1 MSTLPTRAIAH
12 AYITEHGLQN
22 ILNRAVN
29 ACVHAK
35 ATDPIGFIIEH
46 LKAVKEAATSN
57 TTVAQEKEEKN
68 EDATTT
74 ALVPAVTSEFDG
86 VLLEAARKGDFAK
99 VEALLAKGAD
109 VKAVSKDM
117 YQEGMTPLHRAALNG
132 HTAIVDTLLAH
143 GADAKAV
150 DSFGRT
156 PLHFAAMEGRT
167 ATVDALLKA
176 GADGTAKDNSGKSP
190 AEWAKNAK
198 HPMIAAKCDPAFA
211 KVEGEKL
218 KKAFEEATTVH
229 VLSTRFNEPS
239 EEAVAAWCKANGIKK
254 KNIYTDEELS
264 LIHI

>member
-12 AYITEHGLQN
+12 AYITEHDLQN

-35 ATDPIGFIIEH
+35 AADPIGFIIDH

-57 TTVAQEKEEKN
+57 TMVAEEKEEKN

-74 ALVPAVTSEFDG
+74 AVVPAVTSEFDG

-117 YQEGMTPLHRAALNG
+117 YQEGNTPLHCAAEKG

-150 DSFGRT
+150 AKTGWT
-156 PLHFAAMEGRT
+156 PLHYAADEGHT
-167 ATVDALLKA
+167 A
-176 GADGTAKDNSGKSP
+176 
-190 AEWAKNAK
+190 
-198 HPMIAAKCDPAFA
+198 IAAS
-211 KVEGEKL
+211 L
-218 KKAFEEATTVH
+218 KTQS
-229 VLSTRFNEPS
+229 STARMS
-239 EEAVAAWCKANGIKK
+239 EEAGVVRGAIAERIRAEMK
-254 KNIYTDEELS
+254 
-264 LIHI
+264 